1 MLMLVYGWRKLKTNG
16 VGHGGDR
23 EGSGVLPS
31 PYAASPRPLA
41 SPHLS
46 LYACMF
52 HSNYSVCRNLMGVYT
67 LCWVAL
73 PRLNSCYNEFGMI
86 FGIIATIV
94 TLLRAAAHHLL
105 PPGAAHL
112 LMLIVAGI
120 FPALSIFGMLVF
132 LRSFTFSWRLST
144 EGHTT
149 LPGLWAVCQY
159 NSSPEVHLVAWQ
171 TMSFWL
177 PVQEF
182 LLGLTMAAT
191 FHAHPFI
198 VACDV
203 VLQAGIILLVFFSS
217 RLVLDEHISPVAFV
231 TLVGMSLHVA
241 GWLLSL
247 RLNEPTVAAWRA
259 HKRSKIKSGAAPL
272 EVATGRASGHAPKPG
287 GGGGGGSSG
296 VADHGTSRRVKRPGT
311 TVHVPTVD
319 GWLEERDWRARAS
332 TCTEAY
338 VQVLHDARGEAI
350 VQACLLGLAFAHES
364 ASMPLPGA
372 ARWWRQGG
380 GAR

>member
-1 MLMLVYGWRKLKTNG
+1 
-16 VGHGGDR
+16 
-23 EGSGVLPS
+23 
-31 PYAASPRPLA
+31 
-41 SPHLS
+41 
-46 LYACMF
+46 
-52 HSNYSVCRNLMGVYT
+52 
-67 LCWVAL
+67 
-73 PRLNSCYNEFGMI
+73 
-86 FGIIATIV
+86 
-94 TLLRAAAHHLL
+94 
-105 PPGAAHL
+105 
-112 LMLIVAGI
+112 
-120 FPALSIFGMLVF
+120 
-132 LRSFTFSWRLST
+132 
-144 EGHTT
+144 
-149 LPGLWAVCQY
+149 
-159 NSSPEVHLVAWQ
+159 
-171 TMSFWL
+171 MSFWL

-272 EVATGRASGHAPKPG
+272 EVATGRAGGHAPKPG

-296 VADHGTSRRVKRPGT
+296 GADHGTSRRVKRPGT

-338 VQVLHDARGEAI
+338 VQVLRDGGAKVVGLDEAQAQLVILGGAELQQLFFQTFSSSELAVVAPRGGATAGVAR
-350 VQACLLGLAFAHES
+350 
-364 ASMPLPGA
+364 
-372 ARWWRQGG
+372 RRNRRGG
-380 GAR
+380 GETVG